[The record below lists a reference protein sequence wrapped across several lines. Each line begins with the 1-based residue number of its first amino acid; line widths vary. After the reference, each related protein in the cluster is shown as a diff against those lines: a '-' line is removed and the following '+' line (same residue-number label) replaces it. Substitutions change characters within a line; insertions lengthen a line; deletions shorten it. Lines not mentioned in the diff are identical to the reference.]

1 MNIERAQMP
10 NVCRVARLGGGLIA
24 IHNPRALHADI
35 ATGLG
40 APVLGRL
47 DIPSFPAFM
56 HALESQGL
64 RVLGVEFIQSEF
76 ELKAVQPPEWR
87 AFCPGRGWTVHEA
100 ESNWRKRSFA
110 ASKAGDAEFADLAAR
125 IAFGLAAAQERVR
138 QTALAYSAQL
148 RGLQVRGRLTSRA
161 EFEDLF
167 GIEVTLS
174 IHAAFYDFG
183 AIRDAIAEFLA
194 GHVFNLRNRGRSWDM
209 TALVAEL
216 RKKPVDKP
224 LAATLLQVASSRSK
238 PPGWLYAMSQYRN
251 LFMHVAPLQYTRR
264 TRFALQEMRSFG
276 SLGLLPV
283 LYHPLPEDPVALKNS
298 RVEQLKNRAQHDGG
312 QDAEHAPSRLVEPD
326 ALDYLADTLLLLADF
341 SELVS
346 SHAPHQRTPIHLTD
360 ADIVGDVKIHLGT

>member
-1 MNIERAQMP
+1 MP

-24 IHNPRALHADI
+24 IHNPCALHADI

-40 APVLGRL
+40 APVLGQV
-47 DIPSFPAFM
+47 DVPSFPAFV

-64 RVLGVEFIQSEF
+64 RVIGVEFIQSEF

-100 ESNWRKRSFA
+100 ISDWRERSYA
-110 ASKAGDAEFADLAAR
+110 ASEGGDSEFADLAAR

-148 RGLQVRGRLTSRA
+148 RGLQVQGRLTSRA

-167 GIEVTLS
+167 GIEVTLA

-194 GHVFNLRNRGRSWDM
+194 VYVFKLDTTDRSWDM
-209 TALVAEL
+209 
-216 RKKPVDKP
+216 
-224 LAATLLQVASSRSK
+224 ATLAQKLRGKLASDHLTNQLLQITSSRSN
-238 PPGWLYAMSQYRN
+238 PPGWLYVMGEYRN
-251 LFMHVAPLQYTRR
+251 LFMHVAPVQYARSTPS
-264 TRFALQEMRSFG
+264 AVQEMESFG

-283 LYHPLPEDPVALKNS
+283 LYHPLPVDPASLK
-298 RVEQLKNRAQHDGG
+298 RGRLEQLKQRGQFGDDADIRHARNRA
-312 QDAEHAPSRLVEPD
+312 VEPD
-326 ALDYLADTLLLLADF
+326 ALEYLGDTLLMLADL
-341 SELVS
+341 SEQVS
-346 SHAPHQRTPIHLTD
+346 THAPHQRMPIHLTD
-360 ADIVGDVKIHLGT
+360 ADIVGDIRIDRGG